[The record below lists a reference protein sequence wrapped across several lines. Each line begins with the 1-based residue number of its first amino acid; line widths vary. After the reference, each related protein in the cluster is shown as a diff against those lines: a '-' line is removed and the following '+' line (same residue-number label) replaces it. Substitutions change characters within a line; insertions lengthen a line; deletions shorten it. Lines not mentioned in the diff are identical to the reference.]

1 MSLTLASVLYI
12 VLYIMDGATRTQVY
26 LTPDQRRRIDARNR
40 RDGTTLAHVVREALD
55 QYLVDDP
62 GDVATAL
69 AETFGSLPELVV
81 PDRDS
86 WDRG

>member
-1 MSLTLASVLYI
+1 MTLASTLYI
-12 VLYIMDGATRTQVY
+12 VMYVMDGATRTQVY

-62 GDVATAL
+62 GDVASAL
-69 AETFGSLPELVV
+69 AETFGSLPMLEV
-81 PDRDS
+81 PDRDR

>member
-1 MSLTLASVLYI
+1 MTLASTLYI
-12 VLYIMDGATRTQVY
+12 VMYVMDGATRTQVY

-62 GDVATAL
+62 GDVASAL
-69 AETFGSLPELVV
+69 AETFGSLPELEV
-81 PDRDS
+81 PDRES
-86 WDRG
+86 WERG

>member
-1 MSLTLASVLYI
+1 MTLASTLYI
-12 VLYIMDGATRTQVY
+12 VMYVMDGATRTQVY

-62 GDVATAL
+62 GDVASAL
-69 AETFGSLPELVV
+69 AETFGSLPMIEV
-81 PDRDS
+81 PDRDR